1 MKGFELVVPGR
12 IVFGE
17 NKIDT
22 LSKYILNFGT
32 NILFLC
38 GSNSLKAS
46 GTLDRIIDK
55 FEENGIRYE
64 IQTVL
69 GEPEADTVDMLVNEY
84 RQKEVDVVVSV
95 GGGSTID
102 TGKAVSAMLAQ
113 EGSITDYLEGV
124 GEKKPSGKKIPFIAC
139 PTTSGTGSECTKNAV
154 IKGVKGKVRFK
165 KSLRHDNYMPDV
177 AIVDPVL
184 TLGCPKNVTRNSGID
199 AFCQILEAYVC
210 TNSNGFTDTLAYK
223 GIRRIADNI
232 VKVYNNPDDLEAR
245 SNVAYGSLLS
255 GICMANAGLTT
266 IHGFAGVI
274 GGLFD
279 GIPHGA
285 VCASLLYGAT
295 VVNLQ
300 KIKDFEPNN
309 PAGYKYA
316 RVGAYLMGAT
326 YYPDRH
332 DIYFRAIV
340 ETLKDWQ
347 KKMDIKPLREY
358 GITRDDF
365 WEILDGA
372 AQRYNPVKLTD
383 SEMEKILEYSY

>member
-1 MKGFELVVPGR
+1 MKGFELVIPGR

-22 LSKYILNFGT
+22 LSRYILSYGK

-38 GSNSLKAS
+38 GGNSLKES
-46 GTLDRIIDK
+46 GVLDRILDS
-55 FEENGIRYE
+55 FEENDIRYE
-64 IQTVL
+64 IQKVV
-69 GEPEADTVDMLVNEY
+69 GEPQAETIDMLANEY
-84 RQKEVDVVVSV
+84 RKKEVDVVVSV

-102 TGKAVSAMLAQ
+102 TGKAVSAMLME
-113 EGSITDYLEGV
+113 EGSITDFLEGV
-124 GEKKPSGKKIPFIAC
+124 GEKKPSGRKIPFIAC

-154 IKGVKGKVRFK
+154 IKGVKGKIRFK

-184 TLGCPKNVTRNSGID
+184 TLGCPKSVTRNSGLD

-210 TNSNGFTDTLAYK
+210 TNSNSFTNTLAYK
-223 GIRRIADNI
+223 GIRRIADNL
-232 VKVYNNPDDLEAR
+232 VKAYNNPDDLEAR
-245 SNVAYGSLLS
+245 SNVAYGSLLG

-274 GGLFD
+274 GGLYD
-279 GIPHGA
+279 GVPHGA
-285 VCASLLYGAT
+285 VCAALLYGAT

-309 PAGYKYA
+309 PAAYKYA
-316 RVGAYLMGAT
+316 RVGAYMMDAT

-332 DIYFRAIV
+332 EVYFRALV
-340 ETLKDWQ
+340 EKLREW
-347 KKMDIKPLREY
+347 KKELDIKPLREF
-358 GITRDDF
+358 GIENDDF
-365 WEILDGA
+365 WEILEGA
-372 AQRYNPVKLTD
+372 AQRYNPVKLTE
-383 SEMEKILEYSY
+383 SEMEKILDYSY